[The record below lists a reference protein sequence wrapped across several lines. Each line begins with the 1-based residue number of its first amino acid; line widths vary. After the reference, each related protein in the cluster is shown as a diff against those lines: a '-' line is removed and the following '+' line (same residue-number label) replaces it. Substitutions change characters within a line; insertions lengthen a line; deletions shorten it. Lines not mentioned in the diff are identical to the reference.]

1 MFASFREN
9 QTAMLGFTAN
19 KAYIVPRLLLHSESS
34 LSLYILT
41 QLNLSNPR
49 CICELAQLF
58 TLVMCTTISE
68 PPSLVEMWTDPFF
81 FILYYHHVWFLFF
94 VFFVMWFLFFVSLSF
109 LCHDDIVSI
118 SLCCFVVN
126 YVCCKIVILRSC
138 FFFSMCC
145 VGAQLFHYLP
155 HVFFLLF
162 LLPPLKYKKTK
173 KMYSL
178 MCRGGDTALFFF
190 LFFCLCFMALLYYW
204 ICVSKLITG
213 FNTIPILVS

>member
-1 MFASFREN
+1 
-9 QTAMLGFTAN
+9 MLGFTAN

-173 KMYSL
+173 K
-178 MCRGGDTALFFF
+178 CTAWCVVEGDTALFFF